1 MESVSGV
8 GVTSSENYL
17 REVVFMLSV
26 RKELIFFVSAIIFGL
41 ILAIA
46 LFWPAR
52 YTTTAKILIS
62 TNIVKTSL
70 GTLEQ
75 VDYRME
81 KVSKEDLNSEAQLLL
96 SNDLI
101 SQVILQLKKENKLFF
116 DTEIDNQETWL
127 SKQILRVKKAV
138 VVNAIPYSK
147 VLDISLV
154 WSDAQEAKILLD
166 RLLTHYLSY
175 RIKMEGYSGKNRFFD
190 ELSNEYLSRI
200 ETANQKISDVMQ
212 TKKVVSPEAEI
223 TNNLA
228 IKFSLEKVLGE
239 GELKKIS
246 LDKRIELLEEKMQEK
261 EIQFFSFLQNE
272 SITQFSKQIQVL
284 FIQKAKTEGVFI
296 SDSKAVRGMEM
307 QLEAAYHNLL
317 IEVGALK
324 SELIAQAAVLSA
336 QKNLLLAK
344 ISSIDKRNSELKMAM
359 LSMESLQNVNKVLQ
373 MSFEIFFK
381 RKEEAALASSSVING
396 ANVSILSSPK
406 TPLSP
411 SFPNK
416 RVMIPFGFIVAC
428 LSGLITGFLVE
439 FFDHTF
445 KRPEDINPVLS
456 MKFLISISD
465 S

>member
-1 MESVSGV
+1 MKSVSSAD
-8 GVTSSENYL
+8 TMSSENYL
-17 REVVFMLSV
+17 RELVFMLSV
-26 RKELIFFVSAIIFGL
+26 RKELIFLVSAIIFGL

-52 YTTTAKILIS
+52 YTTTAKILVS

-81 KVSKEDLNSEAQLLL
+81 RVSKEDLNSEAQLLL

-116 DTEIDNQETWL
+116 DDEIDNQEMWL
-127 SKQILRVKKAV
+127 TKKILRVKKAV

-154 WSDAQEAKILLD
+154 WGNAQEAKLLLSH
-166 RLLTHYLSY
+166 LLTRYLAY
-175 RIKMEGYSGKNRFFD
+175 RVEMEGYAGKRQFFD
-190 ELSNEYLSRI
+190 ELSTQYLNRI
-200 ETANQKISDVMQ
+200 ETANQKISNLMLSN
-212 TKKVVSPEAEI
+212 KVVAPEAEMK
-223 TNNLA
+223 NNLE

-239 GELKKIS
+239 SELEKIA

-261 EIQFFSFLQNE
+261 DIQFFSFLENE
-272 SITQFSKQIQVL
+272 SITQFSKQIQAL
-284 FIQKAKTEGVFI
+284 FIQKAKTEGVFM
-296 SDSKAVRGMEM
+296 SDSKAVHGMEM

-317 IEVGALK
+317 IEVRALK
-324 SELIAQAAVLSA
+324 SDLITQASALSA
-336 QKNLLLAK
+336 QKKLLLAK
-344 ISSIDKRNSELKMAM
+344 ISTIDKRNSELKRTM
-359 LSMESLQNVNKVLQ
+359 LSMESLQNENKVLQ
-373 MSFEIFFK
+373 MSFETFFK

-396 ANVSILSSPK
+396 ANVYILSSPK
-406 TPLSP
+406 IPLSP

-416 RVMIPFGFIVAC
+416 SAMIPFGFIVAC
-428 LSGLITGFLVE
+428 LSGLIAGFLVE

-445 KRPEDINPVLS
+445 KRPENINQVLS
-456 MKFLISISD
+456 MKFLISITD